1 MKAYLF
7 VPESVP
13 LLLCEVSKVFGMI
26 VAYFRLEMVEKF
38 TFLPLC
44 IEKTERTHQE

>member
-13 LLLCEVSKVFGMI
+13 LLLFKVLKLFGMI
-26 VAYFRLEMVEKF
+26 VAYLRLEMVEKF

-44 IEKTERTHQE
+44 IEKKEKTHQE